1 MKRPRNAHL
10 DHKRREGIVV
20 EEQSV
25 PLCEGELARA
35 HQQLLRH
42 LEAGLVQQLRSSL
55 SSDDT
60 VSCAKDGSKAF
71 TVSVDRREGVS
82 LDLSFDLSLPL
93 LLPLSLPLS
102 LDLSLDLSL
111 PLLLDLLLDLSFDL
125 SLDTAVDTTI

>member
-1 MKRPRNAHL
+1 MKRQRNAHF
-10 DHKRREGIVV
+10 DHQRREGVVV

-25 PLCEGELARA
+25 PLREGELARA

-42 LEAGLVQQLRSSL
+42 LEAGLVQQLRSSRFCN
-55 SSDDT
+55 DT

-71 TVSVDRREGVS
+71 TVSVDRREGV
-82 LDLSFDLSLPL
+82 
-93 LLPLSLPLS
+93 S

>member
-10 DHKRREGIVV
+10 DHQRREGIVV

-82 LDLSFDLSLPL
+82 LDLS
-93 LLPLSLPLS
+93 
-102 LDLSLDLSL
+102 
-111 PLLLDLLLDLSFDL
+111 LDLSFDL
-125 SLDTAVDTTI
+125 SLDLSLGLSLDLSLDIAVDTTI